1 MNFQVADVTR
11 PLLSV
16 GRICDTGEYGK
27 QVVFGRSGGVIID
40 LETGE
45 ATPFGRDE
53 IGMYQLEFWMR
64 TNQNSCLASP
74 GFPGQG
80 A

>member
-11 PLLSV
+11 PQLSV
-16 GRICDTGEYGK
+16 GPICDTGEYGK
-27 QVVFGRSGGVIID
+27 DVTLSRSGGVIFD

-45 ATPFGRDE
+45 SAPFGRDE
-53 IGMYQLEFWMR
+53 IGMYRLEFWMR

-80 A
+80 E